1 MVSNVGGSQN
11 EWNSGT
17 NERAINVNNKG
28 GTTTI
33 VGLVERQNFEIL
45 DFQIGK
51 NTLSKQSFELND

>member
-1 MVSNVGGSQN
+1 M
-11 EWNSGT
+11 
-17 NERAINVNNKG
+17 AHVNNEG
-28 GTTTI
+28 GPTTI